1 MYTTPAPPD
10 VTRRNWRPSTL
21 QGTLGSLEGEQGQ
34 SSSILPGF
42 VALLAS
48 FLVLMA
54 ACILW
59 NWNKRKKRRVPY
71 FQVAPSLTLPPP
83 RQRAKNIYD
92 FLPQQQVELGRH
104 QSSGFSTESLLSRE
118 SDGPEREASQADGSL
133 QIHIASVNAV
143 EYTVGIYD
151 NGTVPQMCG
160 HLAPSAHHVSVRTS
174 GNNSS
179 ISSRESSD
187 YVNIHTAEEAGETL
201 TSTKSTPENHL
212 GLHAPKLEFAEG
224 GRAGCEAA
232 ATDHTGLWALGSKSS
247 DLLSDGEDSSQTS
260 NDYVNMTA
268 LDLEDIQE
276 NQPELASQCCRDYEN
291 VPSSDAN
298 GSQLQTWEE
307 GTSSNTD
314 RGEPVW
320 RALSSV
326 YYMAFQPSTQSK
338 NGEGAH
344 TEDQSSE
351 DSNDYENVLP
361 AELEGR
367 DCEQGPDAWHPSDE
381 GTPNHLAE
389 KLYEVAY
396 PVGSLVTEISSEDA

>member
-10 VTRRNWRPSTL
+10 VTRRSWGPSTL
-21 QGTLGSLEGEQGQ
+21 QGTLGSLEGEKGQ
-34 SSSILPGF
+34 SSSIFPGF
-42 VALLAS
+42 VALLAI
-48 FLVLMA
+48 FLVIMA

-59 NWNKRKKRRVPY
+59 KWNKWKKREVPY

-104 QSSGFSTESLLSRE
+104 QSNGFSTESLLSRD
-118 SDGPEREASQADGSL
+118 SDGPEHEASQADGSL
-133 QIHIASVNAV
+133 QIYIASINAV

-160 HLAPSAHHVSVRTS
+160 HLAPSAHHASQVRTS
-174 GNNSS
+174 RNNSS

-187 YVNIHTAEEAGETL
+187 YVNLHTAEEASETL

-212 GLHAPKLEFAEG
+212 GLHAQKLEFAEG
-224 GRAGCEAA
+224 GHAGCGVAT
-232 ATDHTGLWALGSKSS
+232 TDHTGLWALGSKSS
-247 DLLSDGEDSSQTS
+247 DLLSDGEGSSQTS
-260 NDYVNMTA
+260 NDYVNMTD

-276 NQPELASQCCRDYEN
+276 NQPGVAFQCCRDYEN

-298 GSQLQTWEE
+298 GSQLQTREE
-307 GTSSNTD
+307 VTSNTD
-314 RGEPVW
+314 HGEPVW
-320 RALSSV
+320 RAPSSV
-326 YYMAFQPSTQSK
+326 NYMAFQPSTRSETGEVVCTEHQSR
-338 NGEGAH
+338 
-344 TEDQSSE
+344 E
-351 DSNDYENVLP
+351 DSHDYENVLP
-361 AELEGR
+361 AELGGR
-367 DCEQGPDAWHPSDE
+367 DCEQGPEAWHPSDE
-381 GTPNHLAE
+381 GTPSHVTE